1 MFLIYLTFLFV
12 RNFHMLSKLL
22 SFFIAVFTF
31 FGANSCGHSFFKPDE
46 SAQSGSQN
54 GSQRNSLNLNSHVAG
69 HEMSEVELRELAKVL
84 EKAIK
89 EKQKELDSNMVSG
102 TDATLNGTDRDSAR
116 AVENW
121 TRLYS
126 KLISSKKQN

>member
-69 HEMSEVELRELAKVL
+69 HEMS
-84 EKAIK
+84 KAIK